1 MLSWTL
7 VAPRSTAYYPSRVRL
22 LDVGTVTTLMSRAR
36 PAVTAEGDR
45 LDPRRAL
52 PSVNALLELPQI
64 RQLLERGPRAAVVNA
79 VRAALDD
86 ARARTSAPA
95 DDDAWVEEIEYQLK
109 RIVQPS
115 LRPVIN
121 ATGVVLHTNLGRAP
135 LADAAV
141 DAMTIIARGYSNLEY
156 DLDAGTRGSRYAHC
170 AALLRELTGAEDALV
185 VNNGAAA
192 LVLALN
198 TVANGRGAVIS
209 RGELVEIGGS
219 FRIPEI
225 MERSGAQ
232 LVEVGTTNRTHVD
245 DYRRALGGA
254 AAAVILKVHRSNFA
268 LEGFVAEASVA
279 DLRPI
284 AAELDV
290 PIVHDLG
297 SGLLIPLDAF
307 GLAGEP
313 TARDALFA
321 GATLVTMS
329 GDKLLGG
336 PQAGIIIGERS
347 MIAAL
352 RRNPLA
358 RSYRVDKLTLA
369 ALEAT
374 LALYRDPSRAM
385 QEIPTLAMLGATVE
399 SLRRRAVALRDS
411 LGELRDRVHVAESEA
426 SVGGGAFPT
435 ARIPSIA
442 LFVEADATNLERR
455 LRLGEPAVI
464 GRLTDGNLLL
474 DLRSVPPRDDATLAA
489 ALRATLLAPT

>member
-1 MLSWTL
+1 
-7 VAPRSTAYYPSRVRL
+7 
-22 LDVGTVTTLMSRAR
+22 MSRAR

-45 LDPRRAL
+45 VDPRRAL
-52 PSVNALLELPQI
+52 PSVNALLELPKM
-64 RQLLERGPRAAVVNA
+64 RQLLEHAPRAAVINA
-79 VRAALDD
+79 IRAALDD
-86 ARARTSAPA
+86 ARAGANAPA
-95 DDDAWVEEIEYQLK
+95 DDDAWIADIEFQLK
-109 RIVQPS
+109 RIVRPS

-135 LADAAV
+135 LADAAI
-141 DAMTIIARGYSNLEY
+141 DAMTVIAGGYSNLEY

-198 TVANGRGAVIS
+198 TLAMGRGAVIS

-245 DYRRALGGA
+245 DYRRALGA
-254 AAAVILKVHRSNFA
+254 TTAPAVILKVHRSNFA
-268 LEGFVAEASVA
+268 IEGFVAEASVA

-307 GLAGEP
+307 GLTGEP

-336 PQAGIIIGERS
+336 PQAGIVVGERS

-374 LALYRDPSRAM
+374 LGLYRDPARATR
-385 QEIPTLAMLGATVE
+385 EIPTLAMLGATAE
-399 SLRRRAVALRDS
+399 SLRRRANALRES
-411 LGELRDRVHVAESEA
+411 LGELHNLVHVAESEA

-442 LFVEADATNLERR
+442 LVIQAEATNLERR

-464 GRLTDGNLLL
+464 GRLGDGKLLL
-474 DLRSVPPRDDATLAA
+474 DLRSVPPRDDATLSA
-489 ALRATLLAPT
+489 ALRAALLVTT